1 MKKKKII
8 IYKDVLKRKNFLKK
22 EIYFKIYKSILQNL
36 QINQYIRIEM
46 SRKLC
51 MLWRKCNLSKQNNIC
66 LKTGRVGGVFS
77 TWSLSRQ
84 SIKEAAKWNLLTNV
98 KIKSK

>member
-22 EIYFKIYKSILQNL
+22 EICFKIYKSILQNL
-36 QINQYIRIEM
+36 QISQHIRIEM
-46 SRKLC
+46 SRKLSI
-51 MLWRKCNLSKQNNIC
+51 LWRKCNISKQNNIC
-66 LKTGRVGGVFS
+66 LKTGRIGGVFS
-77 TWSLSRQ
+77 TWNLSRQ
-84 SIKEAAKWNLLTNV
+84 SIKEVAKWNLLTNV